1 MALAHAEL
9 TRKIIG
15 AFFKVYNE
23 LGHGYSEK
31 VYCRALAIVLREMGL
46 EVLEECE
53 IRVGFHGTIIGIFR
67 ADLVVERTILIEVK
81 AGQRIEDWHIAQI
94 LNYLKCAGGGVGL
107 LVNFGQS
114 LTHKR
119 YAVGD
124 PSVRLPN
131 LI

>member
-1 MALAHAEL
+1 MALAHAQL
-9 TRKIIG
+9 TEKIIA

-53 IRVGFHGTIIGIFR
+53 IRVGFHGTCIGVFR
-67 ADLVVERTILIEVK
+67 ADLVVERTVLIEVK
-81 AGQRIEDWHIAQI
+81 AGQHIEDWHIAQI
-94 LNYLKCAGGGVGL
+94 LNYLKCAGGSVGL
-107 LVNFGQS
+107 LVNFGHTLS
-114 LTHKR
+114 HKR

-124 PSVRLPN
+124 PEISLPH
-131 LI
+131 LL